1 MGDFYDKFVGKERS
15 LRIKEQSETKSRE
28 RIEKVKIR
36 EEVLVQT
43 YNTLKSIARQIDK
56 QAEIIN
62 KIILVEN
69 LNKKMSDETL
79 KLR

>member
-1 MGDFYDKFVGKERS
+1 MGDFYDKFIGKERS

-69 LNKKMSDETL
+69 LNKKMSDATL

>member
-69 LNKKMSDETL
+69 LNKKMSDATL